1 LSTSK
6 FQKRL
11 DKGEKIGIIGVKVK
25 YFAARF
31 AMDELLHNTLLF
43 DFYGELLT
51 ERQREMHQAY
61 FCDDMSL
68 SEVGDKFGVTR
79 QAVNIALKETRK
91 KLDAFEEALGLV
103 KRHEEAKRVLNRAL
117 ETKSLDDVREVLLEL
132 EKLI

>member
-1 LSTSK
+1 
-6 FQKRL
+6 
-11 DKGEKIGIIGVKVK
+11 
-25 YFAARF
+25 
-31 AMDELLHNTLLF
+31 MDELLHNTLLF

-61 FCDDMSL
+61 FCNDMSL

-91 KLDAFEEALGLV
+91 KLDAFEDALGLV
-103 KRHEEAKRVLNRAL
+103 KRHEEAKCVLDRAL
-117 ETKSLDDVREVLLEL
+117 EAKSIDEVREVLLEL